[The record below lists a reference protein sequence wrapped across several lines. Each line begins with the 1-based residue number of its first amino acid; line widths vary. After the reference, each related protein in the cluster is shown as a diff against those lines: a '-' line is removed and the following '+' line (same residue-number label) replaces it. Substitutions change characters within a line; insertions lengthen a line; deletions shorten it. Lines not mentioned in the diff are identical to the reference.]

1 MIDANSQDI
10 FWGNTQQQFVQFPG
24 KTVLTQMK
32 SLTAQVSLTTGVIM
46 FIFDGLQV
54 ITIVTMSID

>member
-1 MIDANSQDI
+1 MIDANRQDN
-10 FWGNTQQQFVQFPG
+10 FWGKTQQQFVQFPG

-54 ITIVTMSID
+54 IK